1 MSTAFAKILSFSVS
15 ECFMCLMKK
24 MKEIDVINSIIYF
37 FFVLQ
42 SKNYGGVAA
51 YIKIL

>member
-1 MSTAFAKILSFSVS
+1 
-15 ECFMCLMKK
+15 MKK
-24 MKEIDVINSIIYF
+24 MKEIAVINSIIYF

-51 YIKIL
+51 YIKIHISYYKINELSFSDDI